1 MNNSNSLYESANYQ
15 LIIWDCDGVL
25 VDSEHLAAKA
35 FHQIIKI
42 HGGNIS
48 EEYVYR
54 SLKGG
59 SIFRAVDFVHQH
71 VTVPA
76 NYNVAAHYRQISFD
90 LFAQELKA
98 VDGVMEI
105 VRSLK
110 IGQCIASNGP
120 KIKINHNLRIA
131 GLTHHFPDDR
141 IFSGHEIGKFKPEPD
156 LFLHAANSMNIPPAH
171 CLVIEDS
178 GHGANAARMAGMQCM
193 GFAAETNPSEF
204 IAHGAQPFADMKE
217 LYLNLSVLG
226 LL

>member
-1 MNNSNSLYESANYQ
+1 MFDSSYSDSIL

-35 FHQIIKI
+35 FHQIIQM
-42 HGGNIS
+42 HGGNLS
-48 EEYVYR
+48 EEFVYS

-59 SIFRAVDFVHQH
+59 SIFKAVDFVQQH
-71 VTVPA
+71 VSVPKDYDVAA
-76 NYNVAAHYRQISFD
+76 NYRKLSFE
-90 LFAQELKA
+90 LFTKELKA
-98 VDGVMEI
+98 IEGVREI
-105 VRSLK
+105 VQSLK
-110 IGQCIASNGP
+110 ITQCIASNGP
-120 KIKINHNLRIA
+120 KIKINHNLRIT

-156 LFLHAANSMNIPPAH
+156 LFLHAANNLKIPPAQ

-193 GFAAETNPSEF
+193 GFAAETDPSEF